1 MPAARSK
8 IEFPSTSTM
17 IEPSARSINTG
28 NAVPREADTASALR
42 FINSA
47 DFGPGI
53 AVIRLRFWAIGFFA
67 SEYMRKCY
75 LKS

>member
-1 MPAARSK
+1 
-8 IEFPSTSTM
+8 M

-28 NAVPREADTASALR
+28 NAVPRDADTASALR
-42 FINSA
+42 LINCA

-53 AVIRLRFWAIGFFA
+53 AVIRLRFCAIGFFA

-75 LKS
+75 LKR